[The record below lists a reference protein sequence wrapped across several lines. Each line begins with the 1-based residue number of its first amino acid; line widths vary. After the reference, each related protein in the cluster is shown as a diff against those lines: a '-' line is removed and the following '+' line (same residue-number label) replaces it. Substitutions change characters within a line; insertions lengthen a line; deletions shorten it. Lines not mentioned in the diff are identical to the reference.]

1 MATCIKIKRFFT
13 PDNSLRLLQMII
25 AIFLT
30 SITFS
35 WEDKG
40 IKYSDLNAGDYD
52 QGGTIVFFNF
62 VAMLSLVFLGCV
74 LFYCI
79 IWSPK
84 IISTRM
90 DMLSSGG
97 LSILMFIA
105 TAVLAH
111 GISKL
116 GKSVAVKEA
125 GLHFGQLETAVV
137 FGMIL
142 AMLLA
147 VSVAFSVCH
156 YRRNDHIMFRDSRSM
171 TDLPD
176 DIPT

>member
-1 MATCIKIKRFFT
+1 
-13 PDNSLRLLQMII
+13 MIV
-25 AIFLT
+25 AVFLT
-30 SITFS
+30 STTFS

-62 VAMLSLVFLGCV
+62 VAILSLIFIGCI
-74 LFYCI
+74 LMYCI

-84 IISTRM
+84 LISMRLNI
-90 DMLSSGG
+90 LSSGS
-97 LSILMFIA
+97 LSVLMFIA

-111 GISKL
+111 GLSNL

-137 FGMIL
+137 FGLIL

-147 VSVAFSVCH
+147 TSVAFSLCH
-156 YRRNDHIMFRDSRSM
+156 YRRSDHIMFHDSRSM